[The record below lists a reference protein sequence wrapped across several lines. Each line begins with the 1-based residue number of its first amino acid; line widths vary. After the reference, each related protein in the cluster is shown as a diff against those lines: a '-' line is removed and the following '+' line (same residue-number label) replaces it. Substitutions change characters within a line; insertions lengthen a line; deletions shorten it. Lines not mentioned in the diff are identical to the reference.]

1 MKVSTEQVSAGG
13 PRVERVEPTA
23 HAGRGGALTRRGV
36 AMALF
41 GAAAGAMFAPT
52 LARAESPLQALQ
64 NYQLRAEWAD
74 KYDTAIAELNQ
85 VKGTQPTLSPMT
97 AVQIEQSIPVYQQI
111 VARGGWPTL
120 PEKTRLKLGSR
131 DRAVGTLRER
141 LMISGDLAAAG
152 GRQDTFD
159 SYVDGAVRRFQV
171 RHGLQPDGIV
181 GGATVL
187 ALNVP
192 ADQRLRQLELNL
204 VRVRSMSG
212 FLGERYVMVNIPSAE
227 IEAVEGDVVR
237 SRHTGVVGKI
247 DRQSPILSAKIQEI
261 NFNPYWH
268 VPESIIRKDLIPKML
283 ADPQY
288 LVKNRI
294 RIYDGRGNELQATD
308 IDWNTDQAT
317 QYLFRQ
323 EPGVEN
329 SMGSVKINFPNTHA
343 VYMHDTPQKSLFG
356 QNARFHSSGCVRV
369 QNVREL
375 VSWLLETN
383 PDWPKSRI
391 DEAIRTGERIDAKL
405 QAPVPVY
412 FNYVTA
418 WATQDG
424 IVHFRDDIYQRDMG
438 DAVAMNTTGAPVAEE
453 AYFQLPQ

>member
-1 MKVSTEQVSAGG
+1 MKVTTGQVNVDLPQSGRTA
-13 PRVERVEPTA
+13 TA
-23 HAGRGGALTRRGV
+23 HAGQGGEFTRRGV
-36 AMALF
+36 ALALF
-41 GAAAGAMFAPT
+41 GAAAGAVFGPQI
-52 LARAESPLQALQ
+52 ARAESPLQALQ
-64 NYQLRAEWAD
+64 SYQLRAEWAD
-74 KYDTAIAELNQ
+74 RYDTAIAELSQ
-85 VKGTQPTLSPMT
+85 VAGTQPTLSPMT
-97 AVQIEQSIPVYQQI
+97 AAQIEQAIPVYQQI
-111 VARGGWPTL
+111 IARGGWPTM

-131 DRAVGTLRER
+131 DRAVATLRQR
-141 LMISGDLAAAG
+141 LAVSGDLVETAG
-152 GRQDTFD
+152 RTDTFD
-159 SYVDGAVRRFQV
+159 SYVDAAVRRFQV
-171 RHGLQPDGIV
+171 RHGLQPDGVV
-181 GGATVL
+181 GGGTVA

-192 ADQRLRQLELNL
+192 AEQRLRQLELNL

-212 FLGERYVMVNIPSAE
+212 FLGERYVLVNIPSAE
-227 IEAVEGDVVR
+227 IEAVQGDVVR

-268 VPESIIRKDLIPKML
+268 VPVSIIRKDLIPKMQ

-294 RIYDGRGNELQATD
+294 RIYDGKGNELQATD

-323 EPGVEN
+323 EPGLEN
-329 SMGSVKINFPNTHA
+329 SMGSVKINFPNAHA

-356 QNARFHSSGCVRV
+356 QNGRFHSSGCVRV

-375 VSWLLETN
+375 VAWLLETN

-418 WATQDG
+418 WATQNG
-424 IVHFRDDIYQRDMG
+424 VVHFREDVYQRDMG
-438 DAVAMNTTGAPVAEE
+438 DAVAMNSAVGSGTEE
-453 AYFQLPQ
+453 AFYQLPQ

>member
-1 MKVSTEQVSAGG
+1 MKVSTEQVSAGA
-13 PRVERVEPTA
+13 PRVERTSTA
-23 HAGRGGALTRRGV
+23 LAGHGGAFTRRGV

-41 GAAAGAMFAPT
+41 GAAAGIVCGPS

-74 KYDTAIAELNQ
+74 RYDSAIADLNK

-97 AVQIEQSIPVYQQI
+97 AVQIERSIPVYQQI

-120 PEKTRLKLGSR
+120 PEKVRLKLGSR
-131 DRAVGTLRER
+131 DRAVATLRER
-141 LMISGDLAAAG
+141 LVISGDLVEAG
-152 GRQDTFD
+152 GRSDTFD
-159 SYVDGAVRRFQV
+159 SYVDAAVRRFQV
-171 RHGLQPDGIV
+171 RHGLQPDGVV
-181 GGATVL
+181 GGATV
-187 ALNVP
+187 AAMNVP
-192 ADQRLRQLELNL
+192 ADLRLRQLELNL

-227 IEAVEGDVVR
+227 IEAVQGDIVR

-247 DRQSPILSAKIQEI
+247 DRQSPILEAKIQEI

-294 RIYDGRGNELQATD
+294 RIYDGKNNELQATD

-323 EPGVEN
+323 EPGLEN
-329 SMGSVKINFPNTHA
+329 SMGSVKINFPNPHA

-383 PDWPKSRI
+383 PEWPKSRI

-412 FNYVTA
+412 FNYITA

-424 IVHFRDDIYQRDMG
+424 VVHFRDDIYQRDLG
-438 DAVAMNTTGAPVAEE
+438 DAVAMNTAVIGGGEE
-453 AYFQLPQ
+453 AFYQLPQ